1 MMKLGS
7 IAYRNIYRNKRRS
20 LLSAT
25 AIMVASMSIVLLFSL
40 LTGMQ
45 EDLSYNLQTYAT
57 GAVRIRNAEYSRNER
72 LNPMHLTIGSVE
84 TLTEELL
91 ATPGV
96 SVVSPRISF
105 PARIY
110 REDET
115 YTSQGVGL
123 DFDTETFY
131 QDLGPDVIQKG
142 RLPESGEN
150 EALLGYGLAEKVGV
164 DIGDRITLMSTT
176 ASRGTNAITFEVVGL
191 AVFPMAATSETT
203 FYAPLDRVQYFLKM
217 DDQVKEILVK
227 TDEGVDTKAMAGTLK
242 ENLSG
247 VDDLEIIDWTSI
259 STSYS
264 FIELAGAVYNLVAL
278 FFFFLASTVI
288 LNTTIMVIFER
299 MKEIGTLSAMGM
311 GGKDL
316 VRLFF
321 LESLY
326 IAVIGS
332 VLGVFLGIG
341 VTQILTRTGI
351 NLGAAMDGVDFDIS
365 SVLYPRLSLKSTV
378 LVFFYSVVVASL
390 VSIFPSR
397 RASRIEPVEALR
409 AV

>member
-1 MMKLGS
+1 MKLGS

-20 LLSAT
+20 ILSAT

-45 EDLSYNLQTYAT
+45 GDLSYNLQTYAT
-57 GAVRIRNAEYSRNER
+57 GAVRIRDAEFSRNER
-72 LNPMHLTIGSVE
+72 LNPMHLTIENVDR
-84 TLTEELL
+84 LTEELL

-110 REDET
+110 RGDET

-123 DFDTETFY
+123 NFDTEALY
-131 QDLGPDVIQKG
+131 QDLGPEVLQKG
-142 RLPESGEN
+142 RLPEAGKN
-150 EALLGYGLAEKVGV
+150 EALLGYKLAGKAGV

-191 AVFPMAATSETT
+191 AVFPMTATNETT

-217 DDQVKEILVK
+217 DDQVKEVLVK
-227 TDEGVDTKAMAGTLK
+227 TDAVVDTKMMAETLK
-242 ENLSG
+242 TTLTD
-247 VDDLEIIDWTSI
+247 VDELEIIDWTSI

-264 FIELAGAVYNLVAL
+264 FIELAAAVYNIVAL

-299 MKEIGTLSAMGM
+299 MKEIGTLNAMGM
-311 GGKDL
+311 SGKDL

-332 VLGVFLGIG
+332 VIGVVLGIII
-341 VTQILTRTGI
+341 TQILTRTGI

-378 LVFFYSVVVASL
+378 LVFFYSVVVASV